1 MSQLVDCL
9 VLPQLRSLSLLV
21 DPREPS
27 EDVISGLLTRSA
39 AVLGSASANSVYGS
53 GHVPVIPLEELS
65 LGFDTPPWNTTPAS
79 GSISSLTQIPTQLPH
94 THTHPHP
101 HPHPHSTFIPY
112 YLPSPLGLITSTT
125 SWRTLLSQLPYLR
138 VLKVGGMQIESL
150 LISLGTFD
158 DDTTGNNHN
167 NGSGGNGAG
176 GGGNSGWL
184 VPRLEV
190 LKMRVGCNGPGQG
203 VFSSDVVSRLVVV
216 VEARNPEAGSHPH
229 FHPPAA
235 PPPHPIPSGS
245 NSTPFVNGWHH
256 WGPGAGAATMGGGN
270 NHGWGSSVTTTTGGG
285 NSSTL
290 TSNMAAS
297 AGSAGVKRL
306 KCLEVQD
313 CELGVDIEN
322 WLGRRVERVVF
333 VDPLFTACDR

>member
-9 VLPQLRSLSLLV
+9 VLPQLKSLSLLV

-39 AVLGSASANSVYGS
+39 TVSGSTSTNSFPGP

-65 LGFDTPPWNTTPAS
+65 LGFDTPPWIATSTL
-79 GSISSLTQIPTQLPH
+79 GSISPLAQIPMHLSHTH
-94 THTHPHP
+94 THTHPHS
-101 HPHPHSTFIPY
+101 HPHSTFIPY

-150 LISLGTFD
+150 LISLGTYD
-158 DDTTGNNHN
+158 DDSTGNNN
-167 NGSGGNGAG
+167 NGSGGNGVG

-184 VPRLEV
+184 VPKLEV
-190 LKMRVGCNGPGQG
+190 LKMRVGCSGAGQS
-203 VFSSDVVSRLVVV
+203 VFSSEVVSRLVAV
-216 VEARNPEAGSHPH
+216 VEARNPESGSHPH
-229 FHPPAA
+229 HPHPPAH
-235 PPPHPIPSGS
+235 HPIPSGS
-245 NSTPFVNGWHH
+245 NSTPFINGWH
-256 WGPGAGAATMGGGN
+256 WGPGSGSIAMG
-270 NHGWGSSVTTTTGGG
+270 NHGWGSSVTTATASS
-285 NSSTL
+285 SSTS
-290 TSNMAAS
+290 TAS
-297 AGSAGVKRL
+297 ASTGSTGVKRL

-313 CELGVDIEN
+313 CELGVDIET
-322 WLGRRVERVVF
+322 WLSRRVERVVF